1 MNISFLLSFI
11 VMYMT
16 ICSCQSVPNHNQS
29 SHLAPEN
36 KIETKVSNTN
46 NPAANT
52 ASQIYARPQIPILC
66 YHRIALGMKSDY
78 EVSPATF
85 TAHMKILADSGYHSI
100 SPDQL
105 YNYLVYNKPLPVK
118 PVMITFDDSRIE
130 HYQIAGPVLEKNGF
144 RGVFFIMMITLN
156 KKNYMSADQIAQ
168 LAKNGHTVGLHSYDH
183 VMVTKYKNAD
193 DWKKELTDPKKKLE
207 KIINQPVD
215 YWAYPD
221 GIYNHQSAE
230 ELSKYFKISFS
241 LATPRDTQLPLQS
254 VRRMIVTERSPENL
268 LVSMRR
274 TFGNHNP
281 RNNSH

>member
-1 MNISFLLSFI
+1 
-11 VMYMT
+11 
-16 ICSCQSVPNHNQS
+16 
-29 SHLAPEN
+29 
-36 KIETKVSNTN
+36 
-46 NPAANT
+46 
-52 ASQIYARPQIPILC
+52 
-66 YHRIALGMKSDY
+66 
-78 EVSPATF
+78 
-85 TAHMKILADSGYHSI
+85 
-100 SPDQL
+100 
-105 YNYLVYNKPLPVK
+105 
-118 PVMITFDDSRIE
+118 MITFDDSRIE

-168 LAKNGHTVGLHSYDH
+168 LAKNGHIVGLHSYDH

-207 KIINQPVD
+207 KIINQPVE

-274 TFGNHNP
+274 TFGNHNNH
-281 RNNSH
+281 NNSH